1 MALQRRGND
10 VLSERSACNKLSRA
24 SNRML
29 KISEGKISEG
39 DTYLETELLE
49 GSAVGQA
56 PLS

>member
-1 MALQRRGND
+1 
-10 VLSERSACNKLSRA
+10 
-24 SNRML
+24 ML